1 MWATLKCFVRRFT
14 GDAHLEALLRRN
26 REALERK
33 RREAR
38 LSLPNWHQSPM
49 TSKLVDRG
57 ILTSLHAAAQGDRAG

>member
-14 GDAHLEALLRRN
+14 GDAHLEALLRHN

-38 LSLPNWHQSPM
+38 VSAPPDNVVMEKLKQS
-49 TSKLVDRG
+49 
-57 ILTSLHAAAQGDRAG
+57 A